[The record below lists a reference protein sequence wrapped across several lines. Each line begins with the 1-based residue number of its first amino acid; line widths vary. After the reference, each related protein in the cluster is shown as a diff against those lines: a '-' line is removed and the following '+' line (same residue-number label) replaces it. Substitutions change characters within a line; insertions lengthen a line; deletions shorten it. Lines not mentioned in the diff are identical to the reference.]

1 MIETKYLI
9 IGNSAGGIGAAEAI
23 REHDDVGTIT
33 IVSDEPYPAYG
44 RALISKYLTGERTIE
59 DIMYRNEG
67 FYEQNNINALLGTN
81 VSDLNIHS
89 RTAMLGDDETIVWE
103 KLLLALGGTPIIPQ
117 MKGID
122 KKGVFTF
129 TKLDDAKSLDGYLY
143 NAGKAVVIG
152 GGLIGISVGEALYKR
167 GIEVTIVEMK
177 DRILN
182 VILDEQASQMA
193 QDTLNGV
200 GVRTIANNTVDQI
213 GGDESAREVIL
224 SNGQVIPCDLV
235 VVAIG
240 VTPRTD
246 LASAAGIEINRGI
259 LVDRHMQTSALGIYA
274 CGDVAEAYDF
284 IYDVYRPVPIWPG
297 AYIGGRTAGINMAG
311 GEVEYPGVTAMNSL
325 NYFGLDIVSA
335 GIVFAPDDSY
345 EVLISQNSSD
355 YKKVVLKDNMI
366 RGMEFVKDIDK
377 AGIIFGLMK
386 DAIDIGRFKDKLLA
400 DDFGLIHLPEAI
412 WRQRLEC
419 RV

>member
-129 TKLDDAKSLDGYLY
+129 TKLDDAKSLGGYLY

>member
-23 REHDDVGTIT
+23 REHDGAGTIT

-67 FYEQNNINALLGTN
+67 FYEQNNINALLSTN

-117 MKGID
+117 MKGIG

-167 GIEVTIVEMK
+167 SIEVTIVEMK

-193 QDTLNGV
+193 QGTLNGV
-200 GVRTIANNTVDQI
+200 GIRTIVNNTVDQI
-213 GGDESAREVIL
+213 GGDESVREVIL
-224 SNGQVIPCDLV
+224 SDGQVIPCDLV

-240 VTPRTD
+240 VVPRTT
-246 LASAAGIEINRGI
+246 LALAAGIEVNRGI
-259 LVDRHMQTSALGIYA
+259 LVDRHMQTSVSDIYA

-284 IYDVYRPVPIWPG
+284 IHDACRSVPIWPG

-311 GEVEYPGVTAMNSL
+311 GEAEYPGVTIMNSL
-325 NYFGLDIVSA
+325 NYFGLDIISA
-335 GIVFAPDDSY
+335 GIVVAPDDSY
-345 EVLISQNSSD
+345 EVLISQSNSN
-355 YKKVVLKDNMI
+355 YKKVVLKDNLVK
-366 RGMEFVKDIDK
+366 GMEFVRDIDK

-386 DAIDIGRFKDKLLA
+386 DAVAVGEFKEKLLT
-400 DDFGLIHLPEAI
+400 DDFGLIHLPEAM

-419 RV
+419 RI